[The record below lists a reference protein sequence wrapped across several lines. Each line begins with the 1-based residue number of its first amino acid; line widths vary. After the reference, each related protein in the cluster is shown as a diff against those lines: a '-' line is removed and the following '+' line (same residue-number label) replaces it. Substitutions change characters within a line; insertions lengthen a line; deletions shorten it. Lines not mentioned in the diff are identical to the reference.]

1 MSRNPKPT
9 MIGRTAGNTV
19 SVYLRSGIS
28 ADLGS
33 LLKPQ
38 KRNRSLALVCD
49 AIVARHHGESL
60 RRNLKRAGWKVYTQS
75 LKGGEGTKISRT
87 VDRLHTDWL
96 RAGHD
101 RATPIVAVGGGTIGD
116 TVGFAAATFMRGL
129 PLWHVPTT
137 IVAQVDSALGGKVGI
152 NHPKGKNL
160 IGSFYQPTGV
170 IIDPRFLTT
179 LPVRE
184 FCSGLAEVLKYG
196 VIADAHL
203 FAECEKH
210 LPNWVD
216 GTRALDQPVIAKCA
230 SIKLRVVGVD
240 ERDTGARHILN
251 FGHTLGHALEAWG
264 QFKSLRHGEAV
275 TLGMVAASWMALQRG
290 DLGQRGF
297 LRIERACRIIA
308 PHPRHT
314 RFEPADV
321 TPYLAIDKKRAGGV
335 NAWVL
340 PVGIGKVTIVRNAT
354 DKEIVAALR
363 FVRQWLAES
372 RKG

>member
-1 MSRNPKPT
+1 MSHNPKPT
-9 MIGRTAGNTV
+9 MIGKTAGHTV
-19 SVYLRSGIS
+19 PVYLRSGIS
-28 ADLGS
+28 ADIGS
-33 LLKPQ
+33 LLRPQ
-38 KRNRSLALVCD
+38 KRHRPLVLVCD
-49 AIVARHHGESL
+49 TVVERHHGKSL
-60 RRNLKRAGWKVYTQS
+60 QRSLQRAGWNVYAQS
-75 LKGGEGTKISRT
+75 LRGGEGIKTSSTI
-87 VDRLHTDWL
+87 DRLHSNWL

-101 RATPIVAVGGGTIGD
+101 RSTPIVAVGGGTIGD
-116 TVGFAAATFMRGL
+116 TVGFAAAIFMRGL

-160 IGSFYQPTGV
+160 IGSFYQPAGV
-170 IIDPRFLTT
+170 VIDPQFLST

-184 FCSGLAEVLKYG
+184 FRSGLAEVLKYG
-196 VIADAHL
+196 VVADAHL
-203 FAECEKH
+203 FARCEKH
-210 LPNWVD
+210 LTDWAD
-216 GTRALDQPVIAKCA
+216 GSRSLDQLIIAKCA
-230 SIKLRVVGVD
+230 SIKLRVVGAD

-264 QFKSLRHGEAV
+264 RFKSLRHGEAV

-290 DLGQRGF
+290 VLAQRDF
-297 LRIERACRIIA
+297 RRIERACRDIA
-308 PHPRHT
+308 PHPRHG

-321 TPYLAIDKKRAGGV
+321 TPYLAMDKKRAGGA

-340 PVGIGKVTIVRNAT
+340 PVGIGKVTIVRDMT
-354 DKEIVAALR
+354 DKEIVAALM